1 MTYRTRNILV
11 ASGLALLAIVFMV
24 VYVSK
29 ARNGSAS
36 DVGKGLVS
44 VLFAAQDIHAGTP
57 GATLQNGALVT
68 KEVPQSA
75 VAPDSIASP
84 QSVAGQVA
92 TQDILAGEPVTT
104 RKFGP
109 IAAAGVRSRIE
120 GMQRVV
126 QVAGDENQV
135 LDGTLQPGDRVD
147 VIGSWN
153 APENCGSCHVT
164 RVVAANVLVV
174 ATSAEVGASDQQ
186 GQAPVQL
193 RLTNGQVNRVFWLSK
208 NGDWWLALRPVVK
221 PAERRHRDREL
232 ALAVAGGR
240 LMSSVRIFLT
250 GFRPSISA
258 LRDELAEQPGV
269 FVTGAAGTMSESSRR
284 LREENPDVVVH
295 AVFGSAMLEEEIE
308 SIREVTQA
316 PIVLLAE
323 DEDPTLLDEALHTDV
338 ADVVLLPQTADR
350 VAFTVRN
357 AARRAAAHEAAGPKR
372 AKVITVF
379 SPKGGTGK
387 TVVSTH
393 LAAAVAKHQKART
406 LLADLDLQFG
416 DAAIMLGLQPEQTLH
431 ELATGPGALDADKL
445 RGYLTKH
452 AASGLDLLARAAP
465 AGGRRAGERRDHR
478 APARGGRAAVR
489 RDRRGHL
496 SLVPRPDAVGARTLG
511 CPALRLHS
519 RGTDAQE
526 RPSGDR
532 DSAAALV
539 PRGSDE
545 ARAQPVRRR
554 RRVASAGRRGGAWHA
569 SLLRAAE
576 RP

>member
-84 QSVAGQVA
+84 RSVAGQVA

-104 RKFGP
+104 RTFGP

-221 PAERRHRDREL
+221 P
-232 ALAVAGGR
+232 
-240 LMSSVRIFLT
+240 
-250 GFRPSISA
+250 
-258 LRDELAEQPGV
+258 
-269 FVTGAAGTMSESSRR
+269 
-284 LREENPDVVVH
+284 EN
-295 AVFGSAMLEEEIE
+295 
-308 SIREVTQA
+308 
-316 PIVLLAE
+316 
-323 DEDPTLLDEALHTDV
+323 
-338 ADVVLLPQTADR
+338 
-350 VAFTVRN
+350 
-357 AARRAAAHEAAGPKR
+357 
-372 AKVITVF
+372 
-379 SPKGGTGK
+379 GGTG
-387 TVVSTH
+387 
-393 LAAAVAKHQKART
+393 
-406 LLADLDLQFG
+406 
-416 DAAIMLGLQPEQTLH
+416 IEN
-431 ELATGPGALDADKL
+431 
-445 RGYLTKH
+445 
-452 AASGLDLLARAAP
+452 
-465 AGGRRAGERRDHR
+465 
-478 APARGGRAAVR
+478 
-489 RDRRGHL
+489 
-496 SLVPRPDAVGARTLG
+496 
-511 CPALRLHS
+511 S
-519 RGTDAQE
+519 R
-526 RPSGDR
+526 
-532 DSAAALV
+532 
-539 PRGSDE
+539 
-545 ARAQPVRRR
+545 
-554 RRVASAGRRGGAWHA
+554 
-569 SLLRAAE
+569 SLLLGAG
-576 RP
+576 

>member
-1 MTYRTRNILV
+1 MTLRTRNILV
-11 ASGLALLAIVFMV
+11 ASGLALLAVVFMI

-126 QVAGDENQV
+126 QVSGDENQV

-153 APENCGSCHVT
+153 APENCGNCHVT

-221 PAERRHRDREL
+221 P
-232 ALAVAGGR
+232 
-240 LMSSVRIFLT
+240 
-250 GFRPSISA
+250 
-258 LRDELAEQPGV
+258 Q
-269 FVTGAAGTMSESSRR
+269 
-284 LREENPDVVVH
+284 N
-295 AVFGSAMLEEEIE
+295 
-308 SIREVTQA
+308 
-316 PIVLLAE
+316 
-323 DEDPTLLDEALHTDV
+323 
-338 ADVVLLPQTADR
+338 
-350 VAFTVRN
+350 
-357 AARRAAAHEAAGPKR
+357 
-372 AKVITVF
+372 
-379 SPKGGTGK
+379 GGTG
-387 TVVSTH
+387 
-393 LAAAVAKHQKART
+393 
-406 LLADLDLQFG
+406 
-416 DAAIMLGLQPEQTLH
+416 IEN
-431 ELATGPGALDADKL
+431 
-445 RGYLTKH
+445 
-452 AASGLDLLARAAP
+452 
-465 AGGRRAGERRDHR
+465 
-478 APARGGRAAVR
+478 
-489 RDRRGHL
+489 
-496 SLVPRPDAVGARTLG
+496 
-511 CPALRLHS
+511 S
-519 RGTDAQE
+519 R
-526 RPSGDR
+526 
-532 DSAAALV
+532 
-539 PRGSDE
+539 
-545 ARAQPVRRR
+545 
-554 RRVASAGRRGGAWHA
+554 
-569 SLLRAAE
+569 SLLLGAG
-576 RP
+576 